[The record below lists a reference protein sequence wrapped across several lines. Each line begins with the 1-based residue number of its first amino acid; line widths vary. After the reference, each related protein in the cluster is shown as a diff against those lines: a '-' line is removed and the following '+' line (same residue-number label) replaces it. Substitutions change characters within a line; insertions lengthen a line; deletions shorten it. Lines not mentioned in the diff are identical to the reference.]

1 MHATRLSI
9 LVTALAAACSS
20 SSPEPQ
26 PLGARPKVEL
36 PDLIVS
42 GSCLRV
48 EDTLKLA
55 IAVANRGHAAAA
67 PSATRVEFDADPA
80 ADFVR
85 RTRFIAAH
93 AFDTFEIEMP
103 AACTKMGC
111 RWTVSTDSA
120 NQVPES
126 DEANNTFA
134 GRC

>member
-1 MHATRLSI
+1 MDAGRISI
-9 LVTALAAACSS
+9 VVAALLAACSS

-42 GSCLRV
+42 GSCIRA

-80 ADFVR
+80 AGLLR

-103 AACTKMGC
+103 AACTRTGC
-111 RWTVSTDSA
+111 RWTATADSA

-126 DEANNTFA
+126 DEGDNTFA
-134 GRC
+134 SRC